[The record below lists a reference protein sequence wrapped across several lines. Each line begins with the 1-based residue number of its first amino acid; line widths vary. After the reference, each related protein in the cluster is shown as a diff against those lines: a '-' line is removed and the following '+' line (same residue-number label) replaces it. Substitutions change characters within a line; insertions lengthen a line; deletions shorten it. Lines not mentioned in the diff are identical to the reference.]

1 MTSGQPRACLEAGA
15 TRGCVP
21 RCLQGISPN
30 LRNLPLEGERD
41 PKTTYSKWHLEVER
55 QEREA
60 AGPTHPVRPR
70 LPKSCFCPVNG
81 LRWQVIRAGAMLAR
95 TLCPAFPSMAS

>member
-30 LRNLPLEGERD
+30 LRNLPLEGERPED
-41 PKTTYSKWHLEVER
+41 HL
-55 QEREA
+55 
-60 AGPTHPVRPR
+60 
-70 LPKSCFCPVNG
+70 F
-81 LRWQVIRAGAMLAR
+81 QVALGG
-95 TLCPAFPSMAS
+95 